1 MPERFQKALVVFII
15 TAKAAKEIL
24 KICIV
29 AFLLCTCGYITV
41 QQLLIFYLILFGG
54 ISLNVVAPT
63 ISSIP
68 SEWVGL
74 KPAMILFNNF
84 ANENIAKI
92 NFLEGDELDE
102 ALQQVNQTAAVITR
116 YFPKSPDLLEQH
128 PEVYEFFRGVSFGI
142 NHVQQVYNLKK
153 KQNLQKEEQRKQE
166 RRKFGLSSG
175 VSPIDSKNCPIN
187 FPVRATT
194 ELAKDDAA
202 RGIYYFENERVG
214 VKVYWCFSS
223 PEAAEADNFRY
234 SKIRPPKKQP
244 KLAKKKKR

>member
-54 ISLNVVAPT
+54 ISLNAVAPA

-74 KPAMILFNNF
+74 KPAMILFNKF
-84 ANENIAKI
+84 ADENIAAI
-92 NFLEGDELDE
+92 NFLEADELEE
-102 ALQQVNQTAAVITR
+102 ALQKYNQAAAIITK
-116 YFPKSPDLLEQH
+116 YFSKPPDLLEQY
-128 PEVYEFFRGVSFGI
+128 PEISEFFCEANLEI

-153 KQNLQKEEQRKQE
+153 KQIIQNEATYFQYVQQE
-166 RRKFGLSSG
+166 RIKRDLKYG
-175 VSPIDSKNCPIN
+175 VPPQDNFNCPPKYPI
-187 FPVRATT
+187 RSTT
-194 ELAKDDAA
+194 KLGKKENA
-202 RGIYYFENERVG
+202 RGIYYFADERVG
-214 VKVYWCFSS
+214 VEVDWCFSS
-223 PEAAEADNFRY
+223 PEEAEADNFRR
-234 SKIRPPKKQP
+234 SRRTPPKQQP
-244 KLAKKKKR
+244 K